1 MRSWILYIIL
11 YPHVEKTDDGQGFN
25 QADFTLKEIS
35 DFFDNR
41 EKTLEAREE
50 KKKIYASQKQK
61 KKKSP
66 QEKEKICLQLQ
77 CCRV

>member
-1 MRSWILYIIL
+1 M
-11 YPHVEKTDDGQGFN
+11 EKTDDGQGFN

-50 KKKIYASQKQK
+50 KKKIYYASQEQK

-66 QEKEKICLQLQ
+66 QE
-77 CCRV
+77 